1 MQSNLVISVGLPL
14 VMFIIMLG
22 LGLSLR
28 LDDFFRVISRP
39 KPLLI
44 GLGCQL
50 LILPIICFALV
61 SVSNLPP
68 AIAVGMMLL
77 AASPGGTSAMLFT
90 HLGKGNVA
98 LSLCIVA
105 VTTLLTTITIPT
117 VGNISL
123 EAFFGDTKPITV
135 QFHHVLQIFGI
146 AVIPVLCGVFIHRR
160 WPALSARMEK
170 PVKTLATLF
179 LIFVVIAAVVTEWR
193 VVVEWGPI
201 VGLTVIA
208 FSMASLAVG
217 YYVPQ
222 LFQIDRR
229 DAIALAMGVALH
241 NAALVMTLT
250 LNQYMLNEP
259 EMAIPPA
266 LYGVTA
272 YIICGAFV
280 WLLNKGKVLREEA
293 SS

>member
-1 MQSNLVISVGLPL
+1 MQSNVIISFGLPL
-14 VMFIIMLG
+14 VMFVIMLG

-28 LDDFFRVISRP
+28 LDDFARVISQP

-50 LILPIICFALV
+50 LILPVICYGLV
-61 SVSNLPP
+61 MVSDLPP

-90 HLGKGNVA
+90 HLCRGNVA

-105 VTTLLTTITIPT
+105 VTTLLTTITIPLI
-117 VGNISL
+117 GNLSL
-123 EAFFGDTKPITV
+123 EAFFGNTKPITV
-135 QFHHVLQIFGI
+135 QFHHILQIFVI
-146 AVIPVLCGVFIHRR
+146 AVIPVLGGVFIHRR

-179 LIFVVIAAVVTEWR
+179 LVFVVIAAVVTEWR
-193 VVVEWGPI
+193 IVVEWGPI
-201 VGLTVIA
+201 VGLTVVA
-208 FSMASLAVG
+208 FSIASLSVG

-222 LFQIDRR
+222 LFRIARR

-259 EMAIPPA
+259 EMAIAPA

-272 YIICGAFV
+272 YIICSAFV